1 MSVWVKESGDRE
13 ALLPVI
19 TQELDTCS
27 LNDPMFHLVLRIYVI
42 HLSEEVRAWMIPSE
56 GIIDQIL

>member
-27 LNDPMFHLVLRIYVI
+27 LNDAMFHLVLRIYVI

-56 GIIDQIL
+56 GIIDHIL